1 MQLLKAL
8 AITYIT
14 VLVCT
19 ACAGQ
24 QKPKFAD
31 VAELICE
38 GLEEFAPLHDQI
50 VAIHQLVEQGDYAGA
65 LVSADALL
73 ASLDETKDVP
83 GSDELRALIFLL
95 KSIVKV

>member
-1 MQLLKAL
+1 MTLVKAL
-8 AITYIT
+8 AITYVT

-19 ACAGQ
+19 ACTGQ

-31 VAELICE
+31 VAELLCE
-38 GLEEFAPLHDQI
+38 GLQDLAPLHGQI
-50 VAIHQLVEQGDYAGA
+50 VTIHQLVEQGDYAGA
-65 LVSADALL
+65 LTAADALL

-83 GSDELRALIFLL
+83 GANELRALIFLL